1 MTAIA
6 LILLLLVGVGIFV
19 RSYNVWTRLLL
30 LIVVILGVLL
40 FYLT

>member
-6 LILLLLVGVGIFV
+6 LILLLFVGVGIFV
-19 RSYNVWTRLLL
+19 RSYTVWTRLLL
-30 LIVVILGVLL
+30 LIVVVIGVLI

>member
-6 LILLLLVGVGIFV
+6 ILLLLFVGLGIGV

-30 LIVVILGVLL
+30 LLAVIIGLLL